1 MELFAL
7 SGTQNHA
14 LKELFLVKKCLIGRI
29 KRPGRG
35 LLLFCRFSVEPQGR
49 DSYWMVTKKLL
60 LVSCVPVT
68 AFALGVKLLLRRP
81 IRAKFAK
88 KRILKAKFWFKPF
101 GVHLF
106 LLYLQ
111 QQAIRSM
118 QGLP

>member
-1 MELFAL
+1 MGLAPF
-7 SGTQNHA
+7 NC
-14 LKELFLVKKCLIGRI
+14 FL
-29 KRPGRG
+29 
-35 LLLFCRFSVEPQGR
+35 VEPQGR
-49 DSYWMVTKKLL
+49 DTYWMVTKKLL
-60 LVSCVPVT
+60 LVSCEPVT
-68 AFALGVKLLLRRP
+68 AFTFGVKFLLRRP

-88 KRILKAKFWFKPF
+88 NRFLKAKFCFKPF

>member
-1 MELFAL
+1 MMLFVR
-7 SGTQNHA
+7 SGKQNHA
-14 LKELFLVKKCLIGRI
+14 FKDLFLARKYLIGRI
-29 KRPGRG
+29 KRPGRE
-35 LLLFCRFSVEPQGR
+35 LLFSCRFSVELQGR
-49 DSYWMVTKKLL
+49 DSYWVMTKKLL
-60 LVSCVPVT
+60 LVSCAPVT
-68 AFALGVKLLLRRP
+68 AFTLGAKLLLRHP